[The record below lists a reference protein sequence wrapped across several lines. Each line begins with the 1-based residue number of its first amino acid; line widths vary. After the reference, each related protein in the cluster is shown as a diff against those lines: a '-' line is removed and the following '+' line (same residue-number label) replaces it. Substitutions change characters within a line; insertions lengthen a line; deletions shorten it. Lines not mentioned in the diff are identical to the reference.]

1 MAAAATPT
9 PAPVVAVDASPTP
22 TIAATADNVHVA
34 AAGQN
39 VPQSAAAVAAAAP
52 AAAAAPS
59 AAPAVAVD
67 FRHLPDLSSVD
78 AEPIEMSGEYWTPSA
93 VGESKRLFFVGLN
106 TESVVDMAT
115 GETRELLVAQFA
127 ENNGGVVRAV
137 RNGSR
142 RLVGIFES
150 FAASIK
156 TGDAFEITYLGKRK
170 NANNNFFSD
179 NWSVKRLILK

>member
-1 MAAAATPT
+1 MDNTTQIAT
-9 PAPVVAVDASPTP
+9 
-22 TIAATADNVHVA
+22 
-34 AAGQN
+34 
-39 VPQSAAAVAAAAP
+39 
-52 AAAAAPS
+52 
-59 AAPAVAVD
+59 VD
-67 FRHLPDLSSVD
+67 FRRLPDLSGV
-78 AEPIEMSGEYWTPSA
+78 EPEPVELSGEYWTPK
-93 VGESKRLFFVGLN
+93 EKNECKRLFFVGLN
-106 TESVVDMAT
+106 TENVVDMAT
-115 GETRELLVAQFA
+115 GETRELLVAQFV
-127 ENNGGVVRAV
+127 ENVDGVARAV